1 MRTTTVVGMIL
12 TAAWL
17 TIWTQHGQSATIAP
31 VADGMISFN
40 ENKDERYTAY
50 ADHWTVM
57 LKNYALDRSY
67 EYRGAMEFPLS
78 SITRQVKS
86 ATLTLNI
93 QHVNDFHGEVSVYA
107 YPGNGVISVG
117 GPPVP
122 GDFSAM
128 FQYGPF
134 SEVRYLAAEFE
145 LPPMP
150 DWWVSDVF
158 VDVDVLSAVSLG
170 QQEGWA
176 YLGFMLCLPPDGDA
190 GVYYAT
196 LETPSEPRVAG
207 IPPFLTYEV
216 IPEPATLFLLAVGGA
231 ALVRRRRVVP
241 RTDRP

>member
-1 MRTTTVVGMIL
+1 MIL

-17 TIWTQHGQSATIAP
+17 TIWVQQGLSATIAP

-40 ENKDERYTAY
+40 LDRDGRYTTS

-57 LKNYALDRSY
+57 LKNYAADWSF
-67 EYRGAMEFPLS
+67 ECRGAMEFPLS
-78 SITRQVKS
+78 SITGQVKS

-107 YPGNGVISVG
+107 YPGNGVIS
-117 GPPVP
+117 P
-122 GDFSAM
+122 GDFAAT

-134 SEVRYLAAEFE
+134 SEVRYLAAELE

-158 VDVDVLSAVSLG
+158 VDADVLSAVSLA

-196 LETPSEPRVAG
+196 LETPSQPLVAG
-207 IPPFLTYEV
+207 IPPIMTYEV
-216 IPEPATLFLLAVGGA
+216 IPEPATLFLLSVACA
-231 ALVRRRRVVP
+231 ALVRRLQVAR